1 MAAARRAA
9 YPGVRGNHVL
19 PVSATAAG
27 EIVKAANPATGD
39 AIKKKVIAEFDARL
53 SNLSNLS
60 FFASRSHV
68 RRWCQAGFAAVI
80 SKVIGFDRNSA
91 RGFENR

>member
-1 MAAARRAA
+1 M
-9 YPGVRGNHVL
+9 VL
-19 PVSATAAG
+19 PVSVAAAG
-27 EIVKAANPATGD
+27 AIVKAANPATGD
-39 AIKKKVIAEFDARL
+39 AIKKKVIAEFDAL
-53 SNLSNLS
+53 ALQSLQSFI